1 MMSVQ
6 QFSPPPRWLPIRLLF
21 GGLVAAVAVLL
32 TQNRSLSTLFAWD
45 VPAPGLWVRFGSS
58 LIVLVIALLLA
69 MSIGLA
75 AGLLARRIGSRME
88 MITALLGRALACLPI
103 AAVAWG
109 FIGGWIGHL
118 GWPVETLLPAQLP
131 EAGGTWQ
138 TMLARS
144 LWEFLAPALVLA
156 LPLCGEVIQCVITDA
171 TATADLDFSLRAR
184 GVPQSSRLW
193 LHHLRQL
200 LPLLRVRMQSLCLIA
215 PVYLLIVEDVL
226 RFMGWGGWLA
236 QSIRA
241 GDVIGIAFGFI
252 TGGTMMALLCVC
264 LFVLRG
270 RLKASSS
277 FVPVLAWHPWFLWA
291 LGMMSLPNMSV
302 VCWLILW
309 LAVLVADSSAWHQA
323 WNSIEDQLPIDAARV
338 LGASEG
344 MIWLRH
350 IAPVQFR
357 MLAAWFCTIV
367 AQTLLWIAVVCA
379 VQPRLLDELADPLAL
394 WYHSLTITSMR
405 DAAQTLADPSA
416 LLRAGG
422 SIALVAL
429 CLIQVSRIVQPRPT

>member
-1 MMSVQ
+1 MMTAQ
-6 QFSPPPRWLPIRLLF
+6 HLSPPPRWLPLRLLL
-21 GGLVAAVAVLL
+21 GGVIAAALL
-32 TQNRSLSTLFAWD
+32 LFTQRRIPSVMFASD
-45 VPAPGLWVRFGSS
+45 VPAPGLWARCGSS
-58 LIVLVIALLLA
+58 LLVLFIALLLA
-69 MSIGLA
+69 MSIALA
-75 AGLLARRIGSRME
+75 AGLLSRRMGPRVE
-88 MITALLGRALACLPI
+88 MLVAFFGRALACLPI

-131 EAGGTWQ
+131 EAAGTWQ
-138 TMLARS
+138 TTLART
-144 LWEFLAPALVLA
+144 LWEFLATALVLA
-156 LPLCGEVIQCVITDA
+156 LPLCGEVIECVITDA

-193 LHHLRQL
+193 VHHLRQL

-241 GDVIGIAFGFI
+241 GDVSGIAFGFI
-252 TGGTMMALLCVC
+252 TGGAMMALLCVC

-270 RLKASSS
+270 RLKSSSS
-277 FVPVLAWHPWFLWA
+277 FTPALAWHPWFLWA
-291 LGMMSLPNMSV
+291 LGVMTLPNMSV
-302 VCWLILW
+302 LCWLILW
-309 LAVLVADSSAWHQA
+309 LAVLLTGSAAWHQA
-323 WNSIEDQLPIDAARV
+323 WNSIENQLPIDAARV

-344 MIWLRH
+344 MIWLKH
-350 IAPVQFR
+350 IAPVQLR
-357 MLAAWFCTIV
+357 MLTAWICTV
-367 AQTLLWIAVVCA
+367 FAQTLLWIAVACA
-379 VQPRLLDELADPLAL
+379 VQPRLLKELVDPLAQWCRPL
-394 WYHSLTITSMR
+394 AIVSMQ
-405 DAAQTLADPSA
+405 DAAQTLADPTA
-416 LLRAGG
+416 LLHAGG

>member
-1 MMSVQ
+1 MQ
-6 QFSPPPRWLPIRLLF
+6 YFSPPPRWLPLRLLL
-21 GGLVAAVAVLL
+21 GGVIAAVVLLL
-32 TQNRSLSTLFAWD
+32 TQQRGLSTLFAWD
-45 VPAPGLWVRFGSS
+45 VPAPGLWTRCGAS

-69 MSIGLA
+69 LSIGLA
-75 AGLLARRIGSRME
+75 AGLLARRMGPRVE
-88 MITALLGRALACLPI
+88 MLVAFFGRALACLPI

-131 EAGGTWQ
+131 EAAGTWQ
-138 TMLARS
+138 TMLARE

-184 GVPQSSRLW
+184 GVPHSSRLW
-193 LHHLRQL
+193 VHHLRQL

-215 PVYLLIVEDVL
+215 PVYLIIVEDVL
-226 RFMGWGGWLA
+226 RFMGWGGWMA

-241 GDVIGIAFGFI
+241 GDVSGIAHGFI
-252 TGGTMMALLCVC
+252 ACGAMLALLCVS

-270 RLKASSS
+270 KLKSPSS
-277 FVPVLAWHPWFLWA
+277 FMPALAWHPWFLWA
-291 LGMMSLPNMSV
+291 LGAMTLPNLSAV
-302 VCWLILW
+302 SWLILW
-309 LAVLVADSSAWHQA
+309 LAVLVASSAAWHQA
-323 WNSIEDQLPIDAARV
+323 WNSIEDQLPIDASRV

-344 MIWLRH
+344 MIWLKH

-357 MLAAWFCTIV
+357 MLAAWVCAVF
-367 AQTLLWIAVVCA
+367 AQTLLWIAVACA
-379 VQPRLLDELADPLAL
+379 VQPRLLAELGDHLAQWCRPLA
-394 WYHSLTITSMR
+394 IASMQ
-405 DAAQTLADPSA
+405 DAAQTLADPA
-416 LLRAGG
+416 AMLHAGG
-422 SIALVAL
+422 SIALAAL

>member
-1 MMSVQ
+1 MNAQ
-6 QFSPPPRWLPIRLLF
+6 HFSTPPRWLPLRLLL
-21 GGLVAAVAVLL
+21 GGVVAALLLLL
-32 TQNRSLSTLFAWD
+32 TQRRSLSTLFAWN
-45 VPAPGLWVRFGSS
+45 VPAPGLWVRCGSS
-58 LIVLVIALLLA
+58 LTVLVIALLLA
-69 MSIGLA
+69 MSIALA
-75 AGLLARRIGSRME
+75 AGLLARRME
-88 MITALLGRALACLPI
+88 PRVEIFTALVGRALACLPI
-103 AAVAWG
+103 AAIAWG

-131 EAGGTWQ
+131 EADGTWQ
-138 TMLARS
+138 TTLART
-144 LWEFLAPALVLA
+144 LWEFLAPAAVLA
-156 LPLCGEVIQCVITDA
+156 LLLCGEMIECVITDA
-171 TATADLDFSLRAR
+171 TATADLDYSLRAR

-193 LHHLRQL
+193 VHHLRQL

-241 GDVIGIAFGFI
+241 GDVSGIAFGFI
-252 TGGTMMALLCVC
+252 TGGAMMALLCVC

-270 RLKASSS
+270 RLKSSSS
-277 FVPVLAWHPWFLWA
+277 FMPALAWHPWFLWA
-291 LGMMSLPNMSV
+291 LGVMTLPNMSV
-302 VCWLILW
+302 LCWLILW
-309 LAVLVADSSAWHQA
+309 LAVLVAGSAAWHQA

-344 MIWLRH
+344 MIWLKH

-357 MLAAWFCTIV
+357 MLAAWICTV
-367 AQTLLWIAVVCA
+367 FAQTLLWIAVACA
-379 VQPRLLDELADPLAL
+379 IQPRLLEELVDPLAQWCRPL
-394 WYHSLTITSMR
+394 AIVSMQ
-405 DAAQTLADPSA
+405 DAAQTLADPTA
-416 LLRAGG
+416 LLHAGG